1 MEKLIPVIIDGVP
14 TFNVSV
20 KKTDLIS
27 YLSPLLEKYKNHNI
41 EFIINSNMK
50 IDSLL
55 QRDLGPSTFETI
67 WDQMNIPSIVV
78 VSRKEERN
86 KTTDLY
92 KLPKDVLVKLIS
104 TIAEETGIYY
114 VVSVYY
120 KYGEYDIREFPNK
133 EKLIKY
139 LIEYL
144 IEDGSEKQEI
154 YKNYTLEQLIEV
166 AKSEGERQ
174 ISKQRGYGIV
184 AVFKGQML

>member
-41 EFIINSNMK
+41 EFIVNSDMK

-55 QRDLGPSTFETI
+55 QRELGTSTFEMI
-67 WDQMNIPSIVV
+67 WDQMNIPSIVI

-86 KTTDLY
+86 KTADLY

-120 KYGEYDIREFPNK
+120 KYGEYDILEFPNK
-133 EKLIKY
+133 EKLIKH
-139 LIEYL
+139 LLQILVKKDPTKEN
-144 IEDGSEKQEI
+144 I
-154 YKNYTLEQLIEV
+154 YKNYTLEQLIEE

-174 ISKQRGYGIV
+174 ISEQNGYGIV